1 MNVLVMEVMSMD
13 LTMMDVTAYF
23 AKAAVSLTNVFQ
35 EHILAEH
42 KLTHIHTQSSAFI
55 FPVSGKA
62 WVHSGR
68 EKFFIT
74 PGRILHIHERETLHI
89 ENCGEQDVQFIV
101 AQYQVAIRSDDDLY
115 DDAFVLRVSDTTIY
129 LEDAVRLLDMQAL
142 PGAMAALQRRTLFFQ
157 LIERCM
163 EGVRDQ
169 QLQSTVDVMESIVA
183 YIQQYYREKINVTKI
198 AEKFQIERRRLAYLF
213 EKHTGLSPNAY
224 ITAYRISK
232 AKELLERVDLSIA
245 EVAERVGYDD
255 CFYFSRVFKKQ
266 TGYAPSTYRRKQIV
280 AWTTM

>member
-1 MNVLVMEVMSMD
+1 MD
-13 LTMMDVTAYF
+13 LTMMDITAYF

-62 WVHSGR
+62 WVHNGH
-68 EKFFIT
+68 EKHFIA

-89 ENCGEQDVQFIV
+89 ENCGEHDVQFIV
-101 AQYQVAIRSDDDLY
+101 AQYQIATRSDDDLY
-115 DDAFVLRVSDTTIY
+115 DEVFILRVSDASIY
-129 LEDAVRLLDMQAL
+129 LEDVVRLLDMQAL

-157 LIERCM
+157 LIEQCM

-169 QLQSTVDVMESIVA
+169 QLQSTVEIMEQVVE
-183 YIQQYYREKINVTKI
+183 YIQQHYREKINVTKI
-198 AEKFQIERRRLAYLF
+198 AKHYQIERRRLAYLF
-213 EKHTGLSPNAY
+213 EKHTGLSPNTY

-266 TGYAPSTYRRKQIV
+266 TGDAPSTYRRKQVV
-280 AWTTM
+280 AWTTN